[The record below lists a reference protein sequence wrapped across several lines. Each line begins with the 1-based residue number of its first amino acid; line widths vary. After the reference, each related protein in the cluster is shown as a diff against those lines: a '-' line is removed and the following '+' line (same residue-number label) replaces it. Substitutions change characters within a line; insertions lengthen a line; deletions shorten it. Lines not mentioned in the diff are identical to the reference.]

1 MNSSCPV
8 PEPMAATSAIVEADT
23 RRLVFR
29 VGEHQHQIDA
39 AQVME
44 VVMAAHITRV
54 PHGPDALAGIMNL
67 RGKPLPILSMKS
79 VLHGDHAR
87 APFEGK
93 IIVYDHA
100 GALGLLV
107 DDVVRLSNDTGSHP
121 IDGLASRLD
130 AAFKQTRLTKVD
142 RARHRSSV
150 SEPEKASRIIALL
163 SFRIAGQ
170 LYGLPLEDV
179 REVAL
184 FTADKVSAVANNASA
199 VIGIIPSR
207 DGVLP
212 IVSLASLLGLDVHE
226 AGHLGSYV
234 VEVEHDGEPL
244 GLVVDEIEVIHRLSE
259 DAIDVVPALLQKG
272 RGDAQIEA
280 IGRVSDTGRLISI
293 LSPEKLFA
301 HQDVALALAKNA
313 EAKTIVKKEENR
325 ESLEQFLIFQ
335 LGVESYGMP
344 VRSVDEVIRVPED
357 ITRVPSAPPFV
368 MGVINLR
375 GKAIPLID
383 QRTRFDTPSIQKSAK
398 SRAIVL
404 TLGRLQAGF
413 VVDEVSEVKAISASA
428 LSEAPDFSSTQADV
442 FDRVAQIEQDGR
454 MILLIDPQELL
465 TRAEQDVI
473 AAIGDGETRTVRP

>member
-1 MNSSCPV
+1 
-8 PEPMAATSAIVEADT
+8 MAATSPIVEAYT

-44 VVMAAHITRV
+44 VVRAGHITRV

-79 VLHGDHAR
+79 VLHGDHSR

-107 DDVVRLSNDTGSHP
+107 DDVMRLSNDTGSHP
-121 IDGLASRLD
+121 VEGLSSRLD

-142 RARHRSSV
+142 RARRRSSA
-150 SEPEKASRIIALL
+150 SEPEKTSKIIALL

-184 FTADKVSAVANNASA
+184 FPADKVSAVANNASA

-212 IVSLASLLGLDVHE
+212 IVSLTALLGLDGRQT
-226 AGHLGSYV
+226 GHQGSYV
-234 VEVEHDGEPL
+234 VEVEHDGDPL
-244 GLVVDEIEVIHRLSE
+244 GLVVDEIEVIHRLSK

-280 IGRVSDTGRLISI
+280 IGRISGPGRLISI

-301 HQDVALALAKNA
+301 HQDVALALAKNP

-325 ESLEQFLIFQ
+325 ETLEQFLIFQ

-344 VRSVDEVIRVPED
+344 VRSVDEVVRVPED

-368 MGVINLR
+368 VGVINLR

-383 QRTRFDTPSIQKSAK
+383 QRTRFDTPSIQLSAK

-442 FDRVAQIEQDGR
+442 FDRVAHIEQDGR

-473 AAIGDGETRTVRP
+473 AAIGGGDTRAVRP

>member
-1 MNSSCPV
+1 
-8 PEPMAATSAIVEADT
+8 MAATSPIVEADT

-44 VVMAAHITRV
+44 VVRAAHITRV
-54 PHGPDALAGIMNL
+54 PHGPVALAGIMNL
-67 RGKPLPILSMKS
+67 RGQPLPILSMKS
-79 VLHGDHAR
+79 VLHGEHAS

-107 DDVVRLSNDTGSHP
+107 DDVMRLSNDTGSFP
-121 IDGLASRLD
+121 IEGLSSRLD
-130 AAFKQTRLTKVD
+130 AAFKQARLTKVD

-150 SEPEKASRIIALL
+150 SEPEKTSRIVALL

-170 LYGLPLEDV
+170 LYGLQLEDV
-179 REVAL
+179 REIVPFPKDKMSTVAIN
-184 FTADKVSAVANNASA
+184 TSA

-207 DGVLP
+207 DGLLP
-212 IVSLASLLGLDVHE
+212 IVSLTVLLGLE
-226 AGHLGSYV
+226 GHHGSYV

-259 DAIDVVPALLQKG
+259 DAIDVVPAVLQKG

-280 IGRVSDTGRLISI
+280 IGRISGTGGLISI

-301 HQDVALALAKNA
+301 HQDVALALVKNS

-335 LGVESYGMP
+335 LGEESYGMP
-344 VRSVDEVIRVPED
+344 VRSVDEVIRMPED
-357 ITRVPSAPPFV
+357 ITRVPSAPPFI

-383 QRTRFDTPSIQKSAK
+383 QRTRFDTLSIKQSAK

-413 VVDEVSEVKAISASA
+413 VVDEVSEVKAISASS
-428 LSEAPDFSSTQADV
+428 LSEAPDFSSTQAGV
-442 FDRVAQIEQDGR
+442 FDRVAHIEQDGR

-473 AAIGDGETRTVRP
+473 AAIGDGETMTVRS

>member
-1 MNSSCPV
+1 
-8 PEPMAATSAIVEADT
+8 MAATSAIVEADT
-23 RRLVFR
+23 KRLVFR

-44 VVMAAHITRV
+44 VVMATHITRV
-54 PHGPDALAGIMNL
+54 PHGPDALVGIMNL

-100 GALGLLV
+100 VALGLLV
-107 DDVVRLSNDTGSHP
+107 DDVMRLSKDTGSHP
-121 IDGLASRLD
+121 IDGLASHLD

-142 RARHRSSV
+142 RARHRLSV
-150 SEPEKASRIIALL
+150 SEPEKTSRIIALL

-170 LYGLPLEDV
+170 LYALPLADV
-179 REVAL
+179 REVNV
-184 FTADKVSAVANNASA
+184 FSTDKVSAVANNASA
-199 VIGIIPSR
+199 VIGIFPSR

-212 IVSLASLLGLDVHE
+212 IVSLASLLGLEVHE

-234 VEVEHDGEPL
+234 VEVEHDGEPI

-280 IGRVSDTGRLISI
+280 IGRVSGTGRLISI

-335 LGVESYGMP
+335 LGEESYGMP

-357 ITRVPSAPPFV
+357 ITRIPGAPHFV

-383 QRTRFDTPSIQKSAK
+383 QRTRFDTPSIQQSAK

-413 VVDEVSEVKAISASA
+413 VVDEVSEVKAISSSA
-428 LSEAPDFSSTQADV
+428 LSEAPDFSSTEADV
-442 FDRVAQIEQDGR
+442 FDRVAHIEQDGR

-473 AAIGDGETRTVRP
+473 AAIGDGETRTVRA